1 MRIDTAIDLMLIKEN
16 PRSRPVCIR
25 LPLPGLAGVLVAL
38 TVFVGWLG
46 FTVTRTWDQRQ
57 LRNAITDQTALMADI
72 NGLNPAARQAQQAL
86 RQARESHD
94 LAAIVFGLPEV
105 EYPVRPGR
113 IGKTTTPHELEN
125 TIEQIN
131 QEMALE
137 INSIKQTAIAIN
149 RELIRHT
156 PSAAPVNGR
165 ITSRFGMRRHPIFGK
180 LLFHY
185 GVDISGVKGTAIK
198 ASAAGWIF
206 SCGYST
212 RSGRFL
218 RIDHGYG
225 YTSIYTHLDRIYVRK
240 GQKIS
245 RGQTIAA
252 LGSTGLATG
261 PHLHYEIRWNG
272 RPIDPEPFLAG
283 QTAHVDSPH
292 TKSGV
297 LYFKEQCLQAVQHEQ
312 DSSSTWPW
320 FSG

>member
-1 MRIDTAIDLMLIKEN
+1 MKTGTAIDLMLIKEN
-16 PRSRPVCIR
+16 PRSRPLYIR

-38 TVFVGWLG
+38 IVFVGWLG
-46 FTVTRTWDQRQ
+46 FTVTRTWDQRE
-57 LRNAITDQTALMADI
+57 LRNAITDQTALITDI
-72 NGLNPAARQAQQAL
+72 NGLNPAVKQARQVL

-94 LAAIVFGLPEV
+94 LAATVFGLSVVDSPA
-105 EYPVRPGR
+105 RSGGT
-113 IGKTTTPHELEN
+113 GKTATPHELGSI
-125 TIEQIN
+125 IEQID
-131 QEMALE
+131 QDMAFA
-137 INSIKQTAIAIN
+137 INSLKQTTVAIN

-180 LLFHY
+180 LLFHN

-198 ASAAGWIF
+198 ATAAGWIF

-218 RIDHGYG
+218 CIDHGYG
-225 YTSIYTHLDRIYVRK
+225 YTSTYTHLDRICVRK

-252 LGSTGLATG
+252 LGNTGLATG

-272 RPIDPEPFLAG
+272 RPIDPEPFLAD
-283 QTAHVDSPH
+283 QTARIDSPH
-292 TKSGV
+292 TKPGV
-297 LYFKEQCLQAVQHEQ
+297 LYFKSQCLQAARQKR
-312 DSSSTWPW
+312 DSTFIWPW
-320 FSG
+320 SSG